1 MWSALANPSFP
12 AARHDL
18 LAYLTDRPAV
28 DPSALQ
34 ALSTLPDREFT
45 SPSPDRLP

>member
-1 MWSALANPSFP
+1 VERPGEPVVP

-18 LAYLTDRPAV
+18 LAYLTDRPTR

-34 ALSTLPDREFT
+34 ALSILPDREFT